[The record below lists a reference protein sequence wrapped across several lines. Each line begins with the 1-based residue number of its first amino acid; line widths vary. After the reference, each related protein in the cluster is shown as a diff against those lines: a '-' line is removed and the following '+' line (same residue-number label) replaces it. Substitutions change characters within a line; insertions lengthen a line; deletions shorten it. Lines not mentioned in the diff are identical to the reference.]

1 MAASGVSPF
10 ATAATAITDDAARA
24 AEGEFTVIDRDQE
37 RSDDRPHPESPWW
50 WGLGPI
56 GAVGLVV
63 LGIAAVVWSF
73 LHLPGTAEN
82 QATDY
87 YRASRIV
94 AIGLVVAGT
103 ALLGRIR
110 TRGSDKKATREHE
123 AA

>member
-1 MAASGVSPF
+1 M
-10 ATAATAITDDAARA
+10 
-24 AEGEFTVIDRDQE
+24 IDRDHKQ
-37 RSDDRPHPESPWW
+37 SDDRPHPAAPWW

-73 LHLPGTAEN
+73 LHLPGTADN

-87 YRASRIV
+87 YQASRIV

-110 TRGSDKKATREHE
+110 SRASDKETTREHE

>member
-1 MAASGVSPF
+1 MIDS
-10 ATAATAITDDAARA
+10 DDA
-24 AEGEFTVIDRDQE
+24 
-37 RSDDRPHPESPWW
+37 RSEDRPHPAAPWW

-63 LGIAAVVWSF
+63 LGIAAALWSF

-87 YRASRIV
+87 YRASKVV

-110 TRGSDKKATREHE
+110 TRASDKEATATREHE

>member
-1 MAASGVSPF
+1 M
-10 ATAATAITDDAARA
+10 
-24 AEGEFTVIDRDQE
+24 IDRDHE
-37 RSDDRPHPESPWW
+37 RSDDQSHPAAPWW

-63 LGIAAVVWSF
+63 LGIAAALWSF
-73 LHLPGTAEN
+73 LHLPGTAGN
-82 QATDY
+82 QAVDY
-87 YRASRIV
+87 YRASRVV

-110 TRGSDKKATREHE
+110 TRASDKDATATREHE